1 MRDGC
6 CAFALEV
13 REDLLNHE
21 RIFDAG
27 DDLNAAATAVA
38 GFDVD
43 LEYALQALR

>member
-1 MRDGC
+1 MRGGC

-13 REDLLNHE
+13 REDLLNHD
-21 RIFDAG
+21 RSFDAG
-27 DDLNAAATAVA
+27 DELDAAAAAVA